1 MNINQPSNDLTDTS
15 HVMNLDTN
23 SSENAPLDNNLAAS
37 YTARDWG
44 MEGCLPGHD
53 TLSKISLRNVTVVV
67 GRDPQGEICLAS
79 PNVSKRHAQ
88 FVISG
93 HQVILEDLGSTNGTF
108 INGKRLESSA
118 VLEEGDLV
126 QFADVELRLVKMQAP
141 KVDQT
146 AIETRPEH
154 RWALSS
160 MHQVLTQ
167 NKMTTYFQPIVNADD
182 RELVGYEALV
192 RATVEGLESP
202 LVLFDQAARLGVEKR
217 LSVSCR
223 VNALKSIDKAN
234 LPGTLFLNT
243 HPNESLAAE
252 LLKSIRELR
261 ERSPER
267 DIVIEVHEEAVANL
281 NQLREFTAAIHDLD
295 VKLAFDDFGAGQSR
309 LVELCQVS
317 PDILKFDRS
326 LIQSMVQSDNNFRL
340 IANLH
345 DSARQLGIL
354 TLAEGVE
361 TEEEIFASQ
370 TIGFN
375 LFQGYAFGKPLPI
388 DQLVGTSV

>member
-1 MNINQPSNDLTDTS
+1 MNESSMDLTDTS
-15 HVMNLDTN
+15 HVINLDTHAN
-23 SSENAPLDNNLAAS
+23 AQASPENHSAAF
-37 YTARDWG
+37 AAQDWA
-44 MEGCLPGHD
+44 MEGCLPGHG
-53 TLSKISLRNVTVVV
+53 TLSKISLRNVTVTV
-67 GRDPQGEICLAS
+67 GRDPQGDVCLAS

-88 FVISG
+88 FAISAR
-93 HQVILEDLGSTNGTF
+93 QIQLQDLGSTNGTF
-108 INGKRLESSA
+108 VNGKRLESVT
-118 VLEEGDLV
+118 VLNEGDLV
-126 QFADVELRLVKMQAP
+126 QFADVELRLVKLQAP
-141 KVDQT
+141 TVDQT
-146 AIETRPEH
+146 AVETNPEH

-167 NKMTTYFQPIVNADD
+167 NKMLTFFQPIVSADKH
-182 RELVGYEALV
+182 ELVGYEALV

-223 VNALKSIDKAN
+223 VNALKAIDQAN
-234 LPGTLFLNT
+234 VPGTLFLNT
-243 HPNESLAAE
+243 HPNECLEDE
-252 LLKSIRELR
+252 LLKTIRDLR
-261 ERSPER
+261 ERSPKR

-326 LIQSMVQSDNNFRL
+326 LIQSMVQSENNYRL

-345 DSARQLGIL
+345 DSARQLGIQ

-361 TEEEIFASQ
+361 TEEEIAASKA
-370 TIGFN
+370 IGFD
-375 LFQGYAFGKPLPI
+375 LFQGYAFGKPQAI
-388 DQLVGTSV
+388 DQLLAGSPV

>member
-1 MNINQPSNDLTDTS
+1 MNQQSTDLTDTN
-15 HVMNLDTN
+15 HVMNIDTQ
-23 SSENAPLDNNLAAS
+23 SDTHGQSANNFAVPFAK
-37 YTARDWG
+37 RDWA

-67 GRDPQGEICLAS
+67 GRDPQGDICLAS

-88 FVISG
+88 FVMSG
-93 HQVILEDLGSTNGTF
+93 SQVSLQDLGSTNGTF
-108 INGKRLESSA
+108 VNGQRLEGVT
-118 VLEEGDLV
+118 VLKEGDLV
-126 QFADVELRLVKMQAP
+126 QFADVELRLVKMQSP
-141 KVDQT
+141 QVDQT

-167 NKMTTYFQPIVNADD
+167 NKMTTFYQPIVSADNL
-182 RELVGYEALV
+182 ELLGYEALV

-223 VNALKSIDKAN
+223 VNALKTIDQAK

-243 HPNESLAAE
+243 HPNESLEAE
-252 LLKSIRELR
+252 LLKSIQELR
-261 ERSPER
+261 EYSPER

-281 NQLREFTAAIHDLD
+281 NQLREFTAAIHDMD

-326 LIQSMVQSDNNFRL
+326 LIQSMVQSDNNYRL
-340 IANLH
+340 IASLH
-345 DSARQLGIL
+345 DSAQQRGIL

-361 TEEEIFASQ
+361 TEDEIAASKM
-370 TIGFN
+370 IGFN
-375 LFQGYAFGKPLPI
+375 LFQGYAFGKPKPI
-388 DQLVGTSV
+388 ADLQVISPV